1 MSEATSS
8 PCDACPWRLKNQ
20 GKKTPWGF
28 YTKANLTRLWNELR
42 SGGTPQSCHPT
53 DPSHPDHCAAGAKP
67 GAKPKECAGSVILVL
82 REMQLM
88 AEPDGTIAEEGLA
101 RYRRE
106 RRARGLKYPNGI
118 RYWLLDRYQFG
129 GVPLVGGSKLPIV
142 DVGDPEVGLPPELKD
157 G

>member
-1 MSEATSS
+1 MTEPVSS

-20 GKKTPWGF
+20 GKRTPWGF

-67 GAKPKECAGSVILVL
+67 GATPKECAGSVILVM
-82 REMQLM
+82 REMKRM
-88 AEPDGTIAEEGLA
+88 ATPEGNINETEIA
-101 RYRRE
+101 RYRKE
-106 RRARGLKYPNGI
+106 RRRGLKYPRGI
-118 RYWLLDRYQFG
+118 RYWLLERYSFA
-129 GVPLVGGSKLPIV
+129 GVPLVGGAKLPIV
-142 DVGDPEVGLPPELKD
+142 DADDAEVGLPPHLKD